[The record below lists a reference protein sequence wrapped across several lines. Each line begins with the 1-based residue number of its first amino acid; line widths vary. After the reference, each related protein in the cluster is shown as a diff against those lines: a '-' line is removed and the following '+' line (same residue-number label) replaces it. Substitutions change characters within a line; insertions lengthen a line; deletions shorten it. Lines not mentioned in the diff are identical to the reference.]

1 MLVGERPVP
10 EPGEGEVLVKLAA
23 SGVNF
28 IDTYHRTGLYKIPL
42 PAILGSEGAGTV
54 ERVGAGV
61 TGFAV
66 GDRVAYAM
74 ARGSYAEYHAVP
86 AKLLVPVPENVE
98 LAQAAAVMLQGMTA
112 HYLTHSTFV
121 LKPGHTALVH
131 AAAGG
136 TGSLVVQMETMLG
149 ARVIATAGSE
159 AKAQQARDAGASD
172 VILYDEQDWVA
183 GVKAL
188 TGGAGVDVIYDSVG
202 QATFLK
208 GLDCLKARGLMV
220 SFGQA
225 SGAVAAVDP
234 LLLSSKGSLYLTRP
248 TLANHISADELK
260 WRTGDLFGWIASGKL
275 KLRTDHKYPLSDAVQ
290 AHKDLEGRKTT
301 GKLLLTI

>member
-98 LAQAAAVMLQGMTA
+98 LAQAAAGMLQGMTA

-121 LKPGHTALVH
+121 LRPGHTALVH

-136 TGSLVVQMETMLG
+136 TGSLVVQMATMLG